1 MTKHS
6 QHTTPPPKHQ
16 LHTLHILY
24 LHFTAYDHISA
35 NLHPTSGEKE
45 SSFGRDVLQSAPF
58 KIINTFQIAQGT
70 ANQNLIQ
77 YCSTSK
83 ITGIQICQC
92 QVGQVKK

>member
-58 KIINTFQIAQGT
+58 KIINAFQIAQGT
-70 ANQNLIQ
+70 ANQNLKYNIAPPVK
-77 YCSTSK
+77 SRASK
-83 ITGIQICQC
+83 SASARWG
-92 QVGQVKK
+92 